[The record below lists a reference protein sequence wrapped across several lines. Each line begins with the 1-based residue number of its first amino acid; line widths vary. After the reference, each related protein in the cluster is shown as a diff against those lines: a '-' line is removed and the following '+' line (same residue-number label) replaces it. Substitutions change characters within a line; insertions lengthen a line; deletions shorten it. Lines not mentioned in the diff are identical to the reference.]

1 MKDLNVFTI
10 IYNIPHNSSLVSSM
24 WVFKYKKDDC
34 GNIIKR
40 KARLVVR
47 GFSQKYG
54 IDYEE
59 TFSPTLKQDS
69 LRLITAITV
78 QKSFEIVQIDINSA
92 YLNATQNGEIYM
104 RAPEGHSSY
113 RKGYWKL
120 NKALYGLKQ
129 SRRE

>member
-1 MKDLNVFTI
+1 MKKTTAKNNLSEPNTLVF
-10 IYNIPHNSSLVSSM
+10 NIPHNSNLVSSK

-40 KARLVVR
+40 IARLVAR

-54 IDYEE
+54 IDYKE

-78 QKSFEIVQIDINSA
+78 QKDFEIVQIDINSA
-92 YLNATQNGEIYM
+92 YLNATLNGEI
-104 RAPEGHSSY
+104 
-113 RKGYWKL
+113 
-120 NKALYGLKQ
+120 
-129 SRRE
+129 